1 MLFIRAAYSDIAVFA
16 MIRRTFL
23 SILGGAAVWPFS
35 AYAQQPSTPVIGF
48 LNSGSPRAFAGLI
61 AAFQEGLRTHGYV
74 HGRNVWIEYRWAEG
88 HYDDLPK
95 LAAELVQRRVSLI
108 AATGGVVTALA
119 AKKTTNTV
127 PIVFVVG
134 FDPVQLGLVESLN
147 APGGNATGV
156 NIFTTELAI
165 KRLELLKDLL
175 LDVDTIAIL
184 VNPGSITTNIE
195 IKDSR
200 IAAQH
205 FGLRLHIF
213 EATSESDLETAF
225 EAAASRRISAML
237 VSADSFFT
245 SRRNIIVELA
255 ARHAL
260 PTMYPLRGYIEGGGL
275 VSYGTKLAWAY
286 HVIGVYAGRILKGAK
301 TTDLPVQLPT
311 SFELVLNLKTAKA
324 LGINVPPELLVRAD
338 HVVE

>member
-1 MLFIRAAYSDIAVFA
+1 
-16 MIRRTFL
+16 MIRRAFL
-23 SILGGAAVWPFS
+23 SVLGGAAVWPF
-35 AYAQQPSTPVIGF
+35 AVHAQQPAAPVIGF
-48 LNSGSPRAFAGLI
+48 LSSGSPRAFAGLVE
-61 AAFQEGLRTHGYV
+61 AFQEGLGTEGFV
-74 HGRNVWIEYRWAEG
+74 HGRNVWIDYRWAEG
-88 HYDDLPK
+88 HYNDLPK
-95 LAAELVQRRVSLI
+95 LAAELVQRRVNVI

-119 AKKTTNTV
+119 AKKATSSI

-184 VNPGSITTNIE
+184 VNPGSTTTNIE

-200 IAAQH
+200 VAAEH

-225 EAAASRRISAML
+225 ESAARQRISALL
-237 VSADSFFT
+237 VSADPFFT
-245 SRRNIIVELA
+245 SRRNQIVAFA
-255 ARHAL
+255 ARHAM
-260 PTMYPLRGYIEGGGL
+260 PTMYPLRAYIDAGGL

-286 HVIGVYAGRILKGAK
+286 QQIGVYAGRILKGTK

-311 SFELVLNLKTAKA
+311 KFELVLNLKTAKA
-324 LGINVPPELLVRAD
+324 LGLNVPPELLVRAD
-338 HVVE
+338 QVIE